1 MNKNVLIGGG
11 IVLIILVGFI
21 IFRMVGASSG
31 SEEVVPTPTPTPVYK
46 EVDESVKA
54 ELSLRPNGRF
64 VDLTITGMDGR
75 FSAIEYEVSYQTDKG
90 PKGALSGARPLP
102 LKSGQDTFEKE
113 VELGT
118 CSTGGK
124 CTYDTGVRNFK
135 LAVKFHTED
144 DEVFILKKEFDEL

>member
-11 IVLIILVGFI
+11 IVLIVIVGFI
-21 IFRMVGASSG
+21 IFRMVGASSVPK
-31 SEEVVPTPTPTPVYK
+31 EVVPTPTPTPVYQ
-46 EVDESVKA
+46 EVDESVQA
-54 ELSLRPNGRF
+54 ELSLRPNGKF

-75 FSAIEYEVSYQTDKG
+75 FTALEYEVSYQTDKG

-102 LKSGQDTFEKE
+102 LKSGLDTFEKE

-124 CTYDTGVRNFK
+124 CTYDTGVHEFK
-135 LAVKFHTED
+135 LIVKFHTED
-144 DEVFILKKEFDEL
+144 DKVFILKKEFEEL